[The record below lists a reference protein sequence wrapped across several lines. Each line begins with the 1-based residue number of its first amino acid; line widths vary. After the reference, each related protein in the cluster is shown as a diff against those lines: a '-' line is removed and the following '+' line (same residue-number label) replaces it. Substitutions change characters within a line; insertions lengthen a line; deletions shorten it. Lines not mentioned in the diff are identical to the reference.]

1 MLWRSHKPD
10 RGKFSCSNQR
20 RMPCISESAVPF
32 ANQSPFF
39 MSTTTEAMLSTTT
52 EAMPSTSTKSEPEH
66 AYKEM
71 YSKSRQSAL
80 PPKTEAPDFTLRST
94 PDQWISLS
102 EFRGQPV
109 VLAFYQAVWSTV
121 CGDQMALYT

>member
-1 MLWRSHKPD
+1 MASAQTRSREIQLFEPAQNALHTRKC
-10 RGKFSCSNQR
+10 R
-20 RMPCISESAVPF
+20 AAHF

-39 MSTTTEAMLSTTT
+39 ISTTT

-71 YSKSRQSAL
+71 YSKSRRSAL
-80 PPKTEAPDFTLRST
+80 PPKTEAPDFILRST
-94 PDQWISLS
+94 PDQWLSLS

-109 VLAFYQAVWSTV
+109 CWRFTRQIGGRSVEIRWLSTTK
-121 CGDQMALYT
+121 C